1 MTEIP
6 THKRRTTRSEPLF
19 PEIPVARLLPAFGV
33 AVAVGVLALLLWVF
47 RFCYFQ
53 HNPVFTLPSLANVTI
68 EGSDLPADTVLSLL
82 RIEKGMSL
90 FQLDTDALRRKMVE
104 DMPAVKEVAIRLILP
119 DQIAIALEEREPI
132 ARVAENRLYIDMD
145 GVVFNR
151 RLRAK
156 LPVIEGLGNYMDVQP
171 GAQLPASHR
180 AVLDLAAALQRNKYA
195 FQVERINF
203 SDPETPKVTM
213 SDHRTVALAWDGIE
227 TPSPSSVHSME
238 KQLALLSEV
247 YRSPFSRDRLHFNA
261 TVQGRIAVE

>member
-6 THKRRTTRSEPLF
+6 TRKRRSTRSESLF
-19 PEIPVARLLPAFGV
+19 PAVPIERLLPIFGG
-33 AVAVGVLALLLWVF
+33 AAAVGVLVLLIWLF
-47 RFCYFQ
+47 RLCYFRN
-53 HNPVFTLPSLANVTI
+53 NPVFTLPSLANVTI

-104 DMPAVKEVAIRLILP
+104 DMPAVKEVAIQLHLP
-119 DQIAIALEEREPI
+119 DRIAIALEEREPI

-171 GAQLPASHR
+171 GAQLPVSHR

-203 SDPETPKVTM
+203 SDPEVPKLTM
-213 SDHRTVALAWDGIE
+213 SDHRTVALAWDGIDA
-227 TPSPSSVHSME
+227 PSPSSLRSME

-261 TVQGRIAVE
+261 TVQGRIAGE